1 MVITGIKKGRR
12 GNSLLF
18 CDGEYI
24 VSLNTEVVLKNGI
37 KVGMHIDEEILE
49 DIKKKSDI
57 RKAEEK
63 ALNLLTYRGR
73 SKKELQDRLAR
84 DTDEASASLA
94 VEKMD
99 RLGLV
104 DDKAFAEQYAHELL
118 YNKRFSLSAV
128 KYKLRARGISEE
140 VIEELFSEVDIDE
153 HQQVLFLLKGKFC
166 RKIGDEKSKNRTI
179 NSLVRMGYGYGVI
192 KKAFSILGENALEDE
207 EYEI

>member
-1 MVITGIKKGRR
+1 MIITQIRRGRR

-37 KVGMHIDEEILE
+37 KVGMYVDEDILE

-57 RKAEEK
+57 RRAEEK
-63 ALNLLTYRGR
+63 ALNLLAYRGR

-84 DTDEASASLA
+84 DTDEVSASVA
-94 VEKMD
+94 VEKMGK
-99 RLGLV
+99 LGLV

-118 YNKRFSLSAV
+118 YNKRLSLSAT

-140 VIEELFSEVDIDE
+140 VMEELFSEINIDE
-153 HQQVLFLLKGKFC
+153 QQQVVFLLKGKFH
-166 RKIGDEKSKNRTI
+166 RKIGDEKSKNRVV
-179 NSLVRMGYGYGVI
+179 NSLIRMGYGYGVI
-192 KKAFSILGENALEDE
+192 KKAFSILGEDALEDE

>member
-1 MVITGIKKGRR
+1 MIITQIRRGRR

-37 KVGMHIDEEILE
+37 KVGMYVDEDILE

-57 RKAEEK
+57 RRAEEK
-63 ALNLLTYRGR
+63 ALNLLAYRGR

-84 DTDEASASLA
+84 DTDEVSASVA
-94 VEKMD
+94 VEKMGK
-99 RLGLV
+99 LGLV

-118 YNKRFSLSAV
+118 YNKRLSLSAT

-140 VIEELFSEVDIDE
+140 VIEELFCEINIDE
-153 HQQVLFLLKGKFC
+153 QQQVLFLLKGKFH
-166 RKIGDEKSKNRTI
+166 RKIGDEKSKNRVV
-179 NSLVRMGYGYGVI
+179 NSLIRMGYGYGVI
-192 KKAFSILGENALEDE
+192 KKAFSILGEDALEDE